1 MKKLII
7 AFICLLPV
15 AAMAQKESKALAP
28 LLTAYYD
35 IKNALVSSDGDAAAS
50 KASAYA
56 KILKEVDVKS
66 LPEKEQKAFDPL
78 KDKLLFDAEHIAE
91 TKDVSHQRDHFS
103 SFSDNMYTLA
113 KAANLS
119 SDDIYQ
125 MYCPMKKTYWL
136 SNEKAVK
143 NPYYGKQMLTCGK
156 VTENIKSK

>member
-7 AFICLLPV
+7 AFISLLPW
-15 AAMAQKESKALAP
+15 AAMAQNESKALSP

-35 IKNALVSSDGDAAAS
+35 IKNALVNSDGEAAAS
-50 KASAYA
+50 KASAYV
-56 KILKEVDVKS
+56 KTLKEVNLKS
-66 LPEKEQKAFDPL
+66 LSDKEQKAFEPL
-78 KDKLLFDAEHIAE
+78 KDKLLFDVEHIAE

-103 SFSDNMYTLA
+103 SFSDNMYKLA
-113 KAANLS
+113 KATDLS

-156 VTENIKSK
+156 VTETIK